1 MKGIAQLFRE
11 LIFRC
16 LPRGQEE
23 PRSQKGTPCPL
34 RSYFCTERKRRTE
47 PPQGAEEG
55 THRLLLG
62 GWEAEGQVLLLLIF
76 LFYFDFYTSL
86 YGKVDQKGG
95 QQPPLIQRDNLG
107 GWLMT
112 PTLHLV
118 SIHHIPHL
126 RNGFHS
132 STCLTRSLR
141 GLLR

>member
-1 MKGIAQLFRE
+1 MGFQYFQIREGKGVCVCVCVCVCVWRERDKDRMKGIAQLFRE

-62 GWEAEGQVLLLLIF
+62 GWEAEG
-76 LFYFDFYTSL
+76 
-86 YGKVDQKGG
+86 
-95 QQPPLIQRDNLG
+95 
-107 GWLMT
+107 
-112 PTLHLV
+112 
-118 SIHHIPHL
+118 
-126 RNGFHS
+126 
-132 STCLTRSLR
+132 
-141 GLLR
+141 